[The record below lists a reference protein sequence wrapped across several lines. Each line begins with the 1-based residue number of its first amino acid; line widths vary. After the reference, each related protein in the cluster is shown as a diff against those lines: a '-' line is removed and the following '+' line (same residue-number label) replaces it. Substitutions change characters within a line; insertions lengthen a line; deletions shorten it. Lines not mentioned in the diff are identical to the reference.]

1 VKKKRNFQT
10 PTLSAKNKYLKV
22 NQFHVTARK
31 TSLKYECE
39 FSIAFQWF
47 FYVQKTAGIPAVG
60 GKSFFPAPWCRNF
73 FEKKQFL
80 KISRKTEDSMKL
92 LSSETVRMMKIIKSY
107 FSLKKN
113 NKTNEFDIYQI
124 RFDLYCI

>member
-1 VKKKRNFQT
+1 MG
-10 PTLSAKNKYLKV
+10 
-22 NQFHVTARK
+22 
-31 TSLKYECE
+31 
-39 FSIAFQWF
+39 FSPMYVRQWF

-124 RFDLYCI
+124 RLTYIVYNIQNKLQYIEF

>member
-1 VKKKRNFQT
+1 M
-10 PTLSAKNKYLKV
+10 
-22 NQFHVTARK
+22 
-31 TSLKYECE
+31 
-39 FSIAFQWF
+39 
-47 FYVQKTAGIPAVG
+47 QKTAGIPAVG
-60 GKSFFPAPWCRNF
+60 GKSFFPAPCCQNF
-73 FEKKQFL
+73 FEKKKFL

-107 FSLKKN
+107 FRLKKN